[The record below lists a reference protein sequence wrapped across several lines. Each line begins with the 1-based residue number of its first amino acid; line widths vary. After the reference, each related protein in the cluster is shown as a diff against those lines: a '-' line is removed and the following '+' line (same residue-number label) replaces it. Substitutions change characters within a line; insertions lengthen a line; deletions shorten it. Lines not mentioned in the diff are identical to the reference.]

1 MSKQS
6 SSVKYINFRI
16 NFFYLEKA
24 ENSLCLYKGI
34 KEKNKNNHIRRTK
47 ATESPCDWLKRI
59 STECYLLQRGLC
71 NLLDTVGVKPENTS
85 SALNSLNGPIK

>member
-34 KEKNKNNHIRRTK
+34 KEKTK
-47 ATESPCDWLKRI
+47 T
-59 STECYLLQRGLC
+59 T
-71 NLLDTVGVKPENTS
+71 TVGEQKQQKVHVT
-85 SALNSLNGPIK
+85 G